1 MTAIKEQVN
10 KLTENQKYILEAIKY
25 LKERMEHML
34 KKFDDEKT
42 DDVNE
47 ILESQVMIDALV
59 VKNSDDIILIKKL
72 RDENSV
78 AIKTL
83 ESKIDDINKEIGS
96 SIETIQAKLDVSRI

>member
-1 MTAIKEQVN
+1 MKLKDIQTSLKKITAIKEQVN
-10 KLTENQKYILEAIKY
+10 NLTENQKHILEAIKY

-72 RDENSV
+72 RC
-78 AIKTL
+78 K
-83 ESKIDDINKEIGS
+83 
-96 SIETIQAKLDVSRI
+96 R